1 MAVFLYQLLVEKFQV
16 LEDLQIVKFLPTI
29 I

>member
-1 MAVFLYQLLVEKFQV
+1 MAVFLYQLLVEKCQV
-16 LEDLQIVKFLPTI
+16 LEDMQIVKFLPTI

>member
-1 MAVFLYQLLVEKFQV
+1 MAVFLYQLLVEKWQV

>member
-1 MAVFLYQLLVEKFQV
+1 MAVFLYQLLVEKIQV
-16 LEDLQIVKFLPTI
+16 LEDLQIMKFLPTI